1 MYYKTECS
9 MFVGKETSNILL
21 DFLIEENFYSIVE
34 VENLISKEEIK
45 EKLILVKDDI
55 FRLDKLNLNAIN
67 ERIDYYFSDLITKN
81 KFSLCIFLNIDGL
94 IYLITRGEGEVLVF
108 RKDKLS
114 KIIRGNTF
122 ASGYAKDN
130 DIYILVSG
138 SFKDKFNV
146 YSLEEHL
153 KKLDLKKTIEEI
165 ASNLKQKDSDESLAI
180 FIHFKK
186 NNIEEE
192 NLISDLADNKKNLL
206 TNFINEF
213 NFYQK
218 NFSNKKKITFIVLL
232 IILIIFIWSVGF
244 GYSRRQASDNIKK
257 IDITNKK
264 IDDYLSEAKN
274 TILFDSLKT
283 SQLIENSK
291 KELEDLKKILNGNN
305 QNEIDKLAEKISV
318 FEKNILKKE
327 SKNYEIYYDFS
338 LIRKNIKIDK
348 IIYLDNNSLLAFNK
362 QDGEIY
368 EISIESK
375 AVKTFKNTL
384 FKSATFVGKID
395 DEILFFNFE
404 NGISKLTKDNQIVE
418 VIKKDPSWGSI
429 VEMFIYGKN
438 IYLFDNGLSD
448 IYKYT
453 AIDGGYSDKKTYFA
467 DNDGSNFSNANS
479 FSIDGSIYFGYSDS
493 IVKYT
498 SGLRDGFSFSSPDEH
513 FLIDKIFTSK
523 ELDYFYLLDKK
534 SNRVLILKKDGKYEK
549 QINSLI
555 FEKAV
560 NFFVSENVHGIFVLF
575 DDKIYKVGLD

>member
-192 NLISDLADNKKNLL
+192 NLISDLVDNKKNLL

-264 IDDYLSEAKN
+264 IDNYLSEAKN